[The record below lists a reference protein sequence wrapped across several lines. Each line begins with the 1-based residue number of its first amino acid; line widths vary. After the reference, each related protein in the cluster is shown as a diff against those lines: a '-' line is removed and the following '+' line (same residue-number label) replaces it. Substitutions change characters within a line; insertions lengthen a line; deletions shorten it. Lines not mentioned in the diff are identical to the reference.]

1 MTFLEK
7 YWYWFAAAV
16 IIAGGRWLRKN
27 YPELWWKLQLPC
39 NLLTS
44 GLSIIFGAL
53 LLRAGWVV
61 ATSGIK
67 VLDRVVL
74 FAIIVAGFVSFL
86 LGNIRTWRDW
96 RREKKRREEE
106 SDL

>member
-61 ATSGIK
+61 ATSRIK